1 MTGAKR
7 KKEVW
12 RDPERKQNR
21 LRMQRVRAAQLEIDQ
36 AANERLVQPQMVKA
50 AGIMEQLKDF
60 R

>member
-1 MTGAKR
+1 MTGAER

-21 LRMQRVRAAQLEIDQ
+21 LCMQRVRAAQLEIDQ
-36 AANERLVQPQMVKA
+36 AANERLIQPQMVKA
-50 AGIMEQLKDF
+50 AGIMEQRKDF

>member
-1 MTGAKR
+1 MTGAER

-12 RDPERKQNR
+12 SDPERKQNR
-21 LRMQRVRAAQLEIDQ
+21 LRMKRVRAAHEIDQ

>member
-1 MTGAKR
+1 MTGAER

-12 RDPERKQNR
+12 SDPERKQNR
-21 LRMQRVRAAQLEIDQ
+21 LRMKRVRAAQLEIDQ
-36 AANERLVQPQMVKA
+36 GANERLVQPQMVKA